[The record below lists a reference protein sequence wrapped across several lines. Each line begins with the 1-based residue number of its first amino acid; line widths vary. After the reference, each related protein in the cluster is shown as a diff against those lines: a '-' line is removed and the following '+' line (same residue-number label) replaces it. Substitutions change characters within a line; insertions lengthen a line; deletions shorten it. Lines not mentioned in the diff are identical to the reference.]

1 MLETRKERVELLKAG
16 IIGKKIEEL
25 YISGNHIKI
34 LKHPVLFE
42 LESPETGKYLKK

>member
-1 MLETRKERVELLKAG
+1 MLETPEERVELLKSG

-25 YISGNHIKI
+25 YISGNNIKI

-42 LESPETGKYLKK
+42 TETYHIFS